1 MDAITITTKNISNV
15 VSGGADKPNLSGGGD
30 SETKGVSASVDA
42 DKPDPSG
49 GGDNN
54 ETKVCSIV
62 CFFVYDPFIA
72 SSEKPCFLFQQ
83 YNRVTKPLC

>member
-1 MDAITITTKNISNV
+1 MDAITITTKNISNI

-30 SETKGVSASVDA
+30 SETKRVSASVGA
-42 DKPDPSG
+42 DKPNPSG
-49 GGDNN
+49 CGDN

-72 SSEKPCFLFQQ
+72 SSEKSYFFCFSS
-83 YNRVTKPLC
+83 TIA